1 MAQSDSG
8 FSSAKLTSRC
18 TNASVEPLVLRMR
31 AGVVEHLEH
40 QMIRNENVC
49 DQVLNSLNTGNPR
62 EAPKQSGFYSAQVVR
77 LSISFVALRT
87 GRSAPSTRHAQEWGG
102 DGAQ

>member
-18 TNASVEPLVLRMR
+18 TNASVEPLVLRMQ
-31 AGVVEHLEH
+31 AGVVEQLEH

-77 LSISFVALRT
+77 LSISFVALRI
-87 GRSAPSTRHAQEWGG
+87 GQPAPSTRRVRGWGG
-102 DGAQ
+102 YVAQ